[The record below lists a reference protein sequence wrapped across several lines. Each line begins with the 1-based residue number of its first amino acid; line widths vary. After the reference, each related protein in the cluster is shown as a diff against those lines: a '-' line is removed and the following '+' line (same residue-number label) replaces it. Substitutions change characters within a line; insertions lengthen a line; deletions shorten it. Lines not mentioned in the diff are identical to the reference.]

1 MNILKMKNTQDII
14 YQSIWSDLSDENEFP
29 NKRPLLAHYTSMD
42 NFDRIVDGEEFWFA
56 NPLNMNDSEELIFG
70 MRQGA
75 SEFKANENLKNA
87 CKNEDVLCQL
97 MSAFDGHYNHFD
109 ENHAF
114 DTYILCFSEHD
125 DENYDGSL
133 SMWRGYG
140 ANGNGV
146 SLVIDTKEI
155 VAEETFPIIISSVEY
170 ATKEE
175 RIDWIKEKTNQ
186 IATLLTNNDQS
197 NETLDY
203 IAYQWV
209 ERLKVYSL
217 FTKHTGFQEEKEWR
231 FVYLSDRD
239 IDKSYQSMFG
249 YSISGKSIEPRL
261 KLKFGKIPGENASLT
276 LESLIDRIIL
286 GPTTSSVLSEKSVIR
301 MLEIKGKPE
310 LVKKVHASLIPYR
323 P

>member
-1 MNILKMKNTQDII
+1 MNIPKMKNTKNII
-14 YQSIWSDLSDENEFP
+14 YQSIWSDIKDENEFP
-29 NKRPLLAHYTSMD
+29 YKTPLLAHYTSMD
-42 NFDRIVDGEEFWFA
+42 NFDLIVDGEEFWFS
-56 NPLNMNDSEELIFG
+56 NPLNMNDSEELTFG
-70 MRQGA
+70 MIQGA
-75 SEFKANENLKNA
+75 SEFKANENLKKA
-87 CKNEDVLCQL
+87 CENEDVLCQL
-97 MSAFDGHYNHFD
+97 MSAFDDHYNHFD

-114 DTYILCFSEHD
+114 DTYIICFSEHD

-146 SLVIDTKEI
+146 SLVIDTKKI
-155 VAEETFPIIISSVEY
+155 VAEETTPLIISPVEY
-170 ATKEE
+170 ATREE
-175 RIDWIKEKTNQ
+175 RINWIKEQTNQ
-186 IATLLTNNDQS
+186 IAILLTNIDKS
-197 NETLDY
+197 NETLNY

-231 FVYLSDRD
+231 FVYLNDRD
-239 IDKSYQSMFG
+239 SDSSYKSMFG
-249 YSISGKSIEPRL
+249 YSISDERIEPRL

-286 GPTTSSVLSEKSVIR
+286 GPATSSVLSKMSVIR

-310 LVKKVHASLIPYR
+310 LVEKVHASSIPYR
-323 P
+323 S